1 MKKRIF
7 FSLFGLLLV
16 VGLIAGIKTLQIR
29 KMIAQGSQFV
39 PPPETVTAVTAE
51 TSNWTSTLQAVGSLD
66 AVQGVTVAAEVAGK
80 VVSIEFEAGQSVAKG
95 ATLLQ
100 LDASS
105 ELAQL
110 PGVDAE
116 VALAKANLERF
127 TRLLAEKIISKA
139 EYDAA
144 VAGDSQARAQAAN
157 LRAIIAKK
165 TVKAPFAGRL
175 GIRLVNLGQILR
187 EGDPIVSLQ
196 APDPMYVNF
205 QLPQGDLPQL
215 QVGLPVRVTV
225 DAALGQPFEGRITA
239 INPEVDSATRNIRIQ
254 ATLSNPEGVLR
265 SGMFASVSVVLPQ
278 TSEVL
283 VIPATAV
290 HYAPYSDSV
299 FVVEAKDPAQ
309 PESGL
314 VLRQQFV
321 RIERK
326 LGDFVALASG
336 LKAGEQVVSTGVF
349 KLRNGQAVVVDN
361 TLAPSF
367 KLDPKPENN

>member
-1 MKKRIF
+1 MKKRVILA
-7 FSLFGLLLV
+7 LFGLLLV
-16 VGLIAGIKTLQIR
+16 VGIIAGVKTLQIK

-39 PPPETVTAVTAE
+39 PPPETVTAIVAE
-51 TSNWTSTLQAVGSLD
+51 TTHWTSTLQAVGSLE
-66 AVQGVTVAAEVAGK
+66 AVQGVTVSAEVPGK
-80 VVSIEFEAGQSVAKG
+80 VVSIEFEAGQGVTKG

-110 PGVDAE
+110 PGLDAE

-144 VAGDSQARAQAAN
+144 VAGESQARAQAAN

-165 TVKAPFAGRL
+165 TIKAPFSGRL

-215 QVGLPVRVTV
+215 QVGLPVRVEV
-225 DAALGQPFEGRITA
+225 DAAGQSLEGRITA

-254 ATLSNPEGVLR
+254 GTLSNPQGVLR
-265 SGMFASVSVVLPQ
+265 SGMFASVSVVLPGS
-278 TSEVL
+278 SEVL
-283 VIPATAV
+283 VVPATSV
-290 HYAPYSDSV
+290 LYAPYSDSV
-299 FVVEAKDPAQ
+299 FVIEPKDPGQ

-326 LGDFVALASG
+326 KGDFVALASG
-336 LKAGEQVVSTGVF
+336 LKEGERVVSTGVF

-361 TLAPSF
+361 SLAPPF
-367 KLDPKPENN
+367 KLDPRPENN